1 MHYPIKKSG
10 YYCVSTFYG
19 SNSSTSD
26 SSGTGSGSQKYTGA
40 VRFQNAFGELP
51 ASDAARLPFFSG
63 ATIVYTLVLAAWLVA
78 YTQYRRDVLP
88 LQTALTG
95 LCAFL
100 VLEMIII
107 WGYYDF
113 VNRWG
118 STTFGAKFYVVI
130 LALIT
135 AVRNTGS
142 FAVVLVVCMGY
153 GVVREQ
159 LEPEEW
165 KRCAVVGVAHLVSAV
180 VYMVSTAVAGHDT
193 ASAWLLIAMLP
204 LLLTTAVFF
213 VLVLSAL
220 SQTITDLE
228 TRQQSVKARMYITLW
243 WLLFSS
249 VLVVFAMFSLNLG
262 LYVSAPSTAD
272 YVTRYWRVRWFLLDG
287 WGYILYGVDFCV
299 IAFLWRPTE
308 NNRRFA
314 MSQQVPQFDDEFG
327 VDSEDDDED
336 EEDIELREIER
347 PLNG

>member
-1 MHYPIKKSG
+1 M
-10 YYCVSTFYG
+10 STFYG
-19 SNSSTSD
+19 FNHTD
-26 SSGTGSGSQKYTGA
+26 DTNDGSGEQRYTGA
-40 VRFQNAFGELP
+40 VVFQNAFGELP

-88 LQTALTG
+88 LQTAITG

-118 STTFGAKFYVVI
+118 GSTAGAKIYVVV

-153 GVVREQ
+153 GVVRER
-159 LEPEEW
+159 LEHEEW
-165 KRCAVVGVAHLVSAV
+165 RRCAVVGGAHLVSAV

-193 ASAWLLIAMLP
+193 ASAWLLVAMLP

-213 VLVLSAL
+213 VLVLGSL

-243 WLLFSS
+243 WLLFGS
-249 VLVVFAMFSLNLG
+249 VLVVFSMFSLNLG
-262 LYVSAPSTAD
+262 LYLSAPSTAD

-299 IAFLWRPTE
+299 IAFVWRPTE

-314 MSQQVPQFDDEFG
+314 MSQQLPQFEDEFG
-327 VDSEDDDED
+327 VDSEDDDYDED
-336 EEDIELREIER
+336 REEEIELRDIER
-347 PLNG
+347 PLHG